1 MTDLL
6 TTENILFLA
15 LFFCMG
21 AKYLGISVNG
31 RSIVFRGEK
40 PDNTEDAE

>member
-1 MTDLL
+1 MASLL
-6 TTENILFLA
+6 TTENFLILA
-15 LFFCMG
+15 LMFCMG

-40 PDNTEDAE
+40 PDNDEDAS